1 MVIRVAVVG
10 ATGRMG
16 RLALSLIA
24 ESDDLVLHAALD
36 SRSKLTECAGADVV
50 LDVTHPSASGEIV
63 DYAVARGIPIVV
75 GTSGWSEERI
85 ARVRVQVAV
94 RDSHWDPTPDAVVG
108 DGMAGDAASGADGA
122 ELRGNPSHGV
132 TGEGPE
138 RSGGVIF
145 VPNFSL
151 GSVVGTV
158 LAAYGA
164 RFFDSVE
171 IVESHHAGKADSPS
185 GTAVRTAERI
195 AATREAVGPIS
206 APHPEQRARGELVS
220 GVPIHSMRLAGVDAE
235 QRIVFGGVGDTL
247 TFVHTTVSSVA
258 YRAGLLLALRAAPVT
273 PGVMVGLETLLG
285 LDLSG
290 VDEGL

>member
-1 MVIRVAVVG
+1 MSCSMSHIRVRA
-10 ATGRMG
+10 A
-16 RLALSLIA
+16 RLWIMRWRVA
-24 ESDDLVLHAALD
+24 
-36 SRSKLTECAGADVV
+36 SRSWWAPRGGRRSELRVFACRSQCGTLTGTPRPTRLSVADVKWE
-50 LDVTHPSASGEIV
+50 T
-63 DYAVARGIPIVV
+63 
-75 GTSGWSEERI
+75 
-85 ARVRVQVAV
+85 
-94 RDSHWDPTPDAVVG
+94 TPDGVVG

-122 ELRGNPSHGV
+122 ELRGHPSHGV

-158 LAAYGA
+158 LAAYAA

-185 GTAVRTAERI
+185 GTAGRPAERI

-235 QRIVFGGVGDTL
+235 QRIVFGGVGETL
-247 TFVHTTVSSVA
+247 TFVHATVSSVA

-290 VDEGL
+290 VDEGLGGGGGGGGGLWGLWTPKSVWGGG

>member
-75 GTSGWSEERI
+75 GTSGGSEERI

-94 RDSHWDPTPDAVVG
+94 RDSHWDTTPGEVVG
-108 DGMAGDAASGADGA
+108 DGMVGDAASWADGA
-122 ELRGNPSHGV
+122 ELRGHPSHGV
-132 TGEGPE
+132 TGKGPE
-138 RSGGVIF
+138 RSGGGIF

-151 GSVVGTV
+151 GSGVGTIP
-158 LAAYGA
+158 AA
-164 RFFDSVE
+164 
-171 IVESHHAGKADSPS
+171 
-185 GTAVRTAERI
+185 
-195 AATREAVGPIS
+195 REAVGPFG

-220 GVPIHSMRLAGVDAE
+220 GVPIHSMRPAGVDGE
-235 QRIVFGGVGDTL
+235 QRIVFGSVGETL
-247 TFVHTTVSSVA
+247 TFVQTTVSSVA

-290 VDEGL
+290 VDAGL